1 MSIDALA
8 TRLLACCL
16 VLLLAACGT
25 NEESAPAPVPKS
37 VGVVTA
43 QPASVPLVRNVVGRL
58 SAFRSADVNA
68 RVAGVLL
75 KRAYVEGSEV
85 RKGQLLFEIDPEPLK
100 AALAAATAQ
109 LAKDQAL
116 LAQGRAN
123 LERYERLYREK
134 AVAEQTVLDQKF
146 LVQQQEATVRL
157 DQANIDTARIQLG
170 YASVTSPIAGR
181 AGQQQVT
188 EGALVGQGAP
198 TLLTTVSQLDPLYV
212 NFTMSVGELNEL
224 RAAAQRGVIQ
234 LNAARQTAVQVT
246 LPDGTPYPQAGLL
259 DFSAPTVDPATG
271 SVSLRAVLPNPGS
284 TLLPGTY
291 VRLQLLMGERHD
303 AFLLPPAAVQ
313 RDITGTYVLLVAGD
327 GTVVHRNVTSPGMH
341 GVDWVVTGGLDAGD
355 RVIVSGL
362 QSVQVGEKAEAVP
375 WQPPAA
381 DAEAA
386 PSEATTAGASV
397 NANTNANTNS
407 ASAGRSSAGKTP
419 VGARSD
425 AAAGTDAGAAERER

>member
-1 MSIDALA
+1 MRAGALP
-8 TRLLACCL
+8 TRLLSGL
-16 VLLLAACGT
+16 LILLLAACSPNGDP
-25 NEESAPAPVPKS
+25 APAPAPKQ
-37 VGVVTA
+37 VGVMTA
-43 QPASVPLVRNVVGRL
+43 QAGSVPLVRHVVGRL

-75 KRAYVEGSEV
+75 KRAYVEGSKV
-85 RKGQLLFEIDPEPLK
+85 KKGQLLFEIDPEPLK
-100 AALAAATAQ
+100 AALAGATAQ

-123 LERYERLYREK
+123 LERYERLYGAK

-157 DQANIDTARIQLG
+157 DQANIETARIQLG

-188 EGALVGQGAP
+188 EGALVGQGGP

-212 NFTMSVGELNEL
+212 NFTMSVSELNEL
-224 RAAAQRGVIQ
+224 RAAAQRGAIQ
-234 LNAARQTAVQVT
+234 LNAARQTAVQVV

-284 TLLPGTY
+284 ALLPGTY
-291 VRLQLLMGERHD
+291 VRLQLLLGERHD

-313 RDITGTYVLLVAGD
+313 RDITGTYVLLVAKD
-327 GTVVHRNVTSPGMH
+327 GTVAHRNVTSPGMH
-341 GVDWVVTGGLDAGD
+341 GVDWVVTAGLEAGEQ
-355 RVIVSGL
+355 VIVSGL
-362 QSVQVGEKAEAVP
+362 QTVQVGEKVTATP
-375 WQPPAA
+375 WQPPQTGWAAA
-381 DAEAA
+381 DPAPAA
-386 PSEATTAGASV
+386 GTQATDHE
-397 NANTNANTNS
+397 
-407 ASAGRSSAGKTP
+407 
-419 VGARSD
+419 D
-425 AAAGTDAGAAERER
+425 AAAGAAGSTHAGTAAGSGR